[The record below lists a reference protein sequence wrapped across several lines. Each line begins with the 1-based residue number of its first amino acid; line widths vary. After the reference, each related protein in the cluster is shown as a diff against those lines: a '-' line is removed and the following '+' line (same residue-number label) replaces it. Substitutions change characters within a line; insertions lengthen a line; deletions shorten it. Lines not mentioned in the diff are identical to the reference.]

1 MEFQA
6 VSGPKFTGPFSSSA
20 EGIARD
26 YMSFRFSISCPVPE
40 IFAVKV
46 RSGRKLPEI
55 LHVFGPPF
63 FFGGGECPPNFWTVY
78 LIEPISD
85 HVAKFHGDRSRDGGG
100 KLAKEK
106 KEKKTSRAFYKS
118 SRPNYN

>member
-6 VSGPKFTGPFSSSA
+6 VSGPKFTGPFSSNA

-26 YMSFRFSISCPVPE
+26 HMSFRFSISCPVPE

-63 FFGGGECPPNFWTVY
+63 FGGVPPEFLY
-78 LIEPISD
+78 
-85 HVAKFHGDRSRDGGG
+85 
-100 KLAKEK
+100 
-106 KEKKTSRAFYKS
+106 
-118 SRPNYN
+118 